1 MPILAMTREIGSVG
15 THIAQ
20 GVAKRLGYDFVR
32 QEIIAEAA
40 RLYEAN
46 PDTLVATVE
55 DRPRMFEA
63 RKAAA
68 RRHFAFVASEVL
80 NAALQDNV
88 VILGRWSTLLLRDI
102 GHVLRV
108 RVCAPVDVRARRL
121 MRRFKVDADEAAHRI
136 RRSDEGIRARIRQF
150 FDLEWDD
157 PLRYDLTINTECV
170 TVEVATDLLIAALRQ
185 PHRQPTEASREA
197 LWDAA
202 MAARVRAALKANPE
216 TDHADITI
224 RCSGG
229 RLELTG
235 TVEDTEARDA
245 VARLAAARA
254 GLEAVDN
261 HLIVTGIPT
270 T

>member
-1 MPILAMTREIGSVG
+1 LAVTREIGSLG
-15 THIAQ
+15 THVAQ
-20 GVAKRLGYDFVR
+20 AVARRLGYDFVR

-46 PDTLVATVE
+46 RDTLVDTVE
-55 DRPRMFEA
+55 TKPRMFEA

-68 RRHFAFVASEVL
+68 RRHFAFVAAEVL
-80 NAALQDNV
+80 NVALKGNV

-108 RVCAPVDVRARRL
+108 RVCAPVDLRAQRLTRRL
-121 MRRFKVDADEAAHRI
+121 KVEADEAAHRI

-157 PLRYDLTINTECV
+157 PRHYDLTINTGCV
-170 TVEVATDLLIAALRQ
+170 AVEEATDLLVSALRQ
-185 PHRQPTEASREA
+185 SHRQPTEASREA

-202 MAARVRAALKANPE
+202 LAARVRAALKANPE
-216 TDHADITI
+216 TDHTDITI
-224 RCSGG
+224 RCRGG

-235 TVEDTEARDA
+235 TVKDA
-245 VARLAAARA
+245 EVREVVGRLAAIRA
-254 GLEAVDN
+254 GIDAVDN
-261 HLIVTGIPT
+261 RLIVTGIPT
-270 T
+270 M

>member
-1 MPILAMTREIGSVG
+1 MPILALTREIGSVG

-20 GVAKRLGYDFVR
+20 GVAKQLGYDLVR

-40 RLYEAN
+40 RLYEADPN
-46 PDTLVATVE
+46 TLVATVE
-55 DRPRMFEA
+55 SRPKMFEA
-63 RKAAA
+63 QKAAA
-68 RRHFAFVASEVL
+68 RRHFAFVAAEVL
-80 NAALQDNV
+80 NVALQDNV

-108 RVCAPVDVRARRL
+108 RVCAPADLRASRV
-121 MRRFKVDADEAAHRI
+121 MRRFKVGADEAVQRI

-157 PLRYDLTINTECV
+157 PRHYDLTINTACV
-170 TVEVATDLLIAALRQ
+170 TVDEATDLLIAAMRQ

-216 TDHADITI
+216 TDQADITI
-224 RCSGG
+224 RCSRG

-235 TVEDTEARDA
+235 SVEDADAREA
-245 VARLAAARA
+245 VARLAANRA
-254 GLEAVDN
+254 GIDAVDN
-261 HLIVTGIPT
+261 HLIVTGMPAT
-270 T
+270 